1 VTATVHKFP
10 VLRKLSPNELL
21 ERLALEPLDSV
32 MVMSKH
38 NDGGMSVWYSNI
50 TALDAIKVMSIIKQE
65 IINESIMYEVEN
77 D

>member
-1 VTATVHKFP
+1 
-10 VLRKLSPNELL
+10 
-21 ERLALEPLDSV
+21 

-65 IINESIMYEVEN
+65 IINESIMYEE
-77 D
+77 DE